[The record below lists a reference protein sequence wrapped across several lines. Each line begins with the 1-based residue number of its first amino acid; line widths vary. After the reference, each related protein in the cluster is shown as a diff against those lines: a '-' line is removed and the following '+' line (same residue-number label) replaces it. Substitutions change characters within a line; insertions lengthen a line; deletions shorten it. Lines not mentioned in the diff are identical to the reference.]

1 LVNNKITTRGQLSP
15 LTNLNINKM
24 KTIYLRQK
32 RSGNYELSN
41 RKNHTS
47 KFTTW
52 KALSAWYNDLYY
64 GRIIKAE
71 YRLTQTYFNS
81 FDELKTFIKKANG

>member
-1 LVNNKITTRGQLSP
+1 
-15 LTNLNINKM
+15 M

-52 KALSAWYNDLYY
+52 KSLSAWYNDLYY
-64 GRIIKAE
+64 GRRTGRIIKAE
-71 YRLTQTYFNS
+71 YRLTQTYFNT
-81 FDELKTFIKKANG
+81 FEELKTFIKKANG

>member
-1 LVNNKITTRGQLSP
+1 MN
-15 LTNLNINKM
+15 
-24 KTIYLRQK
+24 TIYLRQK

-41 RKNHTS
+41 RKNHTH

-52 KALSAWYNDLYY
+52 KALKEFFDTIYF

-71 YRLTQTYFNS
+71 YRLTQTYFNT

>member
-1 LVNNKITTRGQLSP
+1 
-15 LTNLNINKM
+15 M

-64 GRIIKAE
+64 GRRTGRIIKAE
-71 YRLTQTYFNS
+71 YRLNQTYFNT

>member
-1 LVNNKITTRGQLSP
+1 
-15 LTNLNINKM
+15 M

-52 KALSAWYNDLYY
+52 KSLKEFFDTIYF

-71 YRLTQTYFNS
+71 YRLTQTYFNT